1 VKLNRSGRSNVQPQ
15 VFVSLVALF
24 AVCLAF
30 SPVTAQAQ
38 TYTPND
44 IYTIVGGG
52 KTPTTP
58 LTADLP
64 GASAAIEDSSG
75 NIYIAAPDSAYVSSS
90 PLPAGS
96 AITLDW
102 DMAVTTPMAA
112 RPARL

>member
-75 NIYIAAPDSAYVSSS
+75 NIYIAAPDSAYVFK
-90 PLPAGS
+90 LTAAGGFGNY
-96 AITLDW
+96 AGLGYGGHNTDG
-102 DMAVTTPMAA
+102 
-112 RPARL
+112 RQARL